1 MIGVLNEDVGNE
13 VLLNQVILIQGDN
26 GELKSKVVKSYL
38 MKSGIIT
45 RYTQPHFPEQNGM
58 LERAFRTIYELA
70 VSMLVHAGLP
80 EPYWKF
86 ATEYA
91 GFVSDI
97 TPNRT
102 PDGYA
107 REAYYKWYDSMFDY
121 SKLRTFG
128 SRAYVILHQVT
139 DMGSKA
145 EEGILVGFESNF
157 RPTYTYKI
165 YLPHKNVRVCSGN
178 VNVCEHVGRTEP
190 ERLLTPIIELQR
202 EGETLD
208 VEKYQH
214 LVGTVHYDNKE
225 GVQYLVVKVYS
236 KGGIAQVD
244 RVLYNTSDK
253 DSSSR
258 RHVDTVY
265 LGDVITYPI
274 ILGKPNPRYTGGVVQ
289 YPRGGLQPGEKAS
302 AMELDTPTS
311 DLHEPSKTDSA
322 SEGSHPED
330 KDSSAQ

>member
-1 MIGVLNEDVGNE
+1 M
-13 VLLNQVILIQGDN
+13 
-26 GELKSKVVKSYL
+26 
-38 MKSGIIT
+38 
-45 RYTQPHFPEQNGM
+45 
-58 LERAFRTIYELA
+58 
-70 VSMLVHAGLP
+70 
-80 EPYWKF
+80 
-86 ATEYA
+86 
-91 GFVSDI
+91 
-97 TPNRT
+97 
-102 PDGYA
+102 
-107 REAYYKWYDSMFDY
+107 
-121 SKLRTFG
+121 
-128 SRAYVILHQVT
+128 
-139 DMGSKA
+139 
-145 EEGILVGFESNF
+145 VGFESNF

-214 LVGTVHYDNKE
+214 LVGTVHDDNKE
-225 GVQYLVVKVYS
+225 GVQYLVVKVHS

-274 ILGKPNPRYTGGVVQ
+274 TLGKPNPRYTGGVVQ
-289 YPRGGLQPGEKAS
+289 YPREGLQPGEKAS
-302 AMELDTPTS
+302 AMEPDTPTS